1 MRTAGA
7 YGLGTIA
14 PMDADPAR
22 IARYLDEI
30 GADAERDGE
39 RRWGVRVPSQKR
51 GAVTVG
57 LEVRERTLAM
67 RAFVVRGPDVRHRDV
82 YRALLRRNLA
92 TRAWRFA
99 LDDDGDVHAV
109 ADAPLEGLDAD
120 GLDGLLGA
128 LCALVDE
135 SYEGI
140 VRTGFDVPEG
150 TVFGP
155 PPGAA

>member
-1 MRTAGA
+1 
-7 YGLGTIA
+7 
-14 PMDADPAR
+14 MDAAPAR
-22 IARYLDEI
+22 IAHYLEEI

-39 RRWGVRVPSQKR
+39 RRWGVRLPSQKR
-51 GAVTVG
+51 GAVMVG

-67 RAFVVRGPDVRHRDV
+67 RAFVVRGPDVRHEDV
-82 YRALLRRNLA
+82 YRALLRRNLR
-92 TRAWRFA
+92 TQVWRFA
-99 LDDDGDVHAV
+99 LDDDGDVYAL
-109 ADAPLEGLDAD
+109 ADAPLDGLDAD

-135 SYEGI
+135 TYEGI

-155 PPGAA
+155 PPGAGA